1 MGVRKRITPLIGL
14 VNSIDKVYHYILQL
28 LLQERPTCDL
38 QWQLTGGLRPVAVKR
53 WPIEPPGCYIKY
65 LQCWLNYTTSS
76 KVPTKLQHC
85 WLSHA

>member
-38 QWQLTGGLRPVAVKR
+38 RWQLTGGLRPVAVKR
-53 WPIEPPGCYIKY
+53 WPVGQSNP
-65 LQCWLNYTTSS
+65 LDVTLNIYS
-76 KVPTKLQHC
+76 VG
-85 WLSHA
+85 